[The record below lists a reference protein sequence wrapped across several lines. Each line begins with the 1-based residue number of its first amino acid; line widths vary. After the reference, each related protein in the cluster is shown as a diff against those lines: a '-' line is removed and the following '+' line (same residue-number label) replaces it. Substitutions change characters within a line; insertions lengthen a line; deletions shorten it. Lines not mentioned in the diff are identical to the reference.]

1 MYDIVNKISALNL
14 PKEVYPNIPKFYAS
28 FSDDLVTLEELKE
41 KVGYLTSKG
50 IAITKPS
57 QVKIFSLPLDFIK
70 NQVEQA
76 EKLGLL
82 DMFISD
88 PTRISSTELFQRL
101 SYVMSLNE
109 TLKDEKGKYSK
120 ILFNKKEFDRRYGVD
135 YLTKEKDDNIKVETT
150 NNNEEKV
157 VKEETVSQT
166 NTSLDD
172 LSSEVEKAMNAIT
185 AEPIVENPVKDVKPV
200 ETQVEAVVE
209 PVVEA
214 PVQEV
219 TSSEHEDV
227 NPYVMALSKEQT
239 IRLDD
244 EMLARFEDLTAHLKN
259 VLITLG
265 YSDEIDGTKSDNL
278 IKLLTSGV
286 TEEREILYYTL
297 TYNKNLTDEEKV
309 SIYKSMKYLEKI
321 GFSKDDIAYMMENT
335 PEKFIELLKEQK
347 KLVTE
352 NISYLKDL
360 GVTNY
365 QDIFLKFYEMFLMDN
380 SNFIAIFS
388 KYEKED
394 LIEKLKKNINI
405 VEFL

>member
-1 MYDIVNKISALNL
+1 MYDIVNKISVLNL

-41 KVGYLTSKG
+41 KMGYLTSKG

-57 QVKIFSLPLDFIK
+57 QVKVFSLPLDFIK
-70 NQVEQA
+70 SQVEQA

-88 PTRISSTELFQRL
+88 PTRISSTELFKRL

-135 YLTKEKDDNIKVETT
+135 YLTKEKGNNVKV
-150 NNNEEKV
+150 
-157 VKEETVSQT
+157 ETVSQT
-166 NTSLDD
+166 NTALDD
-172 LSSEVEKAMNAIT
+172 LSSEVEKAMNIIT
-185 AEPIVENPVKDVKPV
+185 AEPIVENPVKDVEPV
-200 ETQVEAVVE
+200 ETHVEVASE
-209 PVVEA
+209 PINESS
-214 PVQEV
+214 VQEV
-219 TSSEHEDV
+219 TPVNNPTEVEDV

-259 VLITLG
+259 ILITLG

-309 SIYKSMKYLEKI
+309 SIYNAI
-321 GFSKDDIAYMMENT
+321 DN
-335 PEKFIELLKEQK
+335 EL
-347 KLVTE
+347 KL
-352 NISYLKDL
+352 
-360 GVTNY
+360 TNNGE
-365 QDIFLKFYEMFLMDN
+365 LSL
-380 SNFIAIFS
+380 
-388 KYEKED
+388 
-394 LIEKLKKNINI
+394 
-405 VEFL
+405 

>member
-1 MYDIVNKISALNL
+1 MYDIVNKISVLNL

-41 KVGYLTSKG
+41 KMGYLTSKG

-57 QVKIFSLPLDFIK
+57 QVKVFSLPLDFIK
-70 NQVEQA
+70 SQVEQA

-135 YLTKEKDDNIKVETT
+135 YLTKEKDDNVKVETT
-150 NNNEEKV
+150 NNNEENV

-172 LSSEVEKAMNAIT
+172 LSSEVEKAMNTIT
-185 AEPIVENPVKDVKPV
+185 AEPIVENPVKDVEPV
-200 ETQVEAVVE
+200 EVASE
-209 PVVEA
+209 PINES

-219 TSSEHEDV
+219 TPVNTTSETEEI

-278 IKLLTSGV
+278 IKLLTSGI
-286 TEEREILYYTL
+286 TEKREILYYTL

-309 SIYKSMKYLEKI
+309 SIYKAI
-321 GFSKDDIAYMMENT
+321 DN
-335 PEKFIELLKEQK
+335 EL
-347 KLVTE
+347 KL
-352 NISYLKDL
+352 
-360 GVTNY
+360 TNNGE
-365 QDIFLKFYEMFLMDN
+365 LSL
-380 SNFIAIFS
+380 
-388 KYEKED
+388 
-394 LIEKLKKNINI
+394 
-405 VEFL
+405 

>member
-1 MYDIVNKISALNL
+1 MYDIVNKISVLNL

-41 KVGYLTSKG
+41 KMGYLTSKG

-57 QVKIFSLPLDFIK
+57 QVKVFSLPLDFIK
-70 NQVEQA
+70 SQVEQA

-135 YLTKEKDDNIKVETT
+135 YLTKEKDDNVKVETT
-150 NNNEEKV
+150 NNNEENV
-157 VKEETVSQT
+157 VKEETISQT

-172 LSSEVEKAMNAIT
+172 LSSEVEKAMNTIT
-185 AEPIVENPVKDVKPV
+185 AEPIVENPVKDVEPV
-200 ETQVEAVVE
+200 EVASE
-209 PVVEA
+209 PINES

-219 TSSEHEDV
+219 TSVNNPSETEEI

-239 IRLDD
+239 TRLDD

-286 TEEREILYYTL
+286 TEKREILYYTL

-309 SIYKSMKYLEKI
+309 SIYKAI
-321 GFSKDDIAYMMENT
+321 DN
-335 PEKFIELLKEQK
+335 EL
-347 KLVTE
+347 KL
-352 NISYLKDL
+352 
-360 GVTNY
+360 TNNGE
-365 QDIFLKFYEMFLMDN
+365 LSL
-380 SNFIAIFS
+380 
-388 KYEKED
+388 
-394 LIEKLKKNINI
+394 
-405 VEFL
+405 

>member
-1 MYDIVNKISALNL
+1 MYDIVNKISVLNL

-41 KVGYLTSKG
+41 KMGYLTSKG

-57 QVKIFSLPLDFIK
+57 QVKVFSLPLDFIK
-70 NQVEQA
+70 SQVEQA

-120 ILFNKKEFDRRYGVD
+120 IFFNKKEFDRRYGVD
-135 YLTKEKDDNIKVETT
+135 YLTKEKDDNVKVETT
-150 NNNEEKV
+150 NNNEENV
-157 VKEETVSQT
+157 VKEETISQT

-172 LSSEVEKAMNAIT
+172 LSSEVEKAMNTIT
-185 AEPIVENPVKDVKPV
+185 AEPIVENPVKDVEPIETHV
-200 ETQVEAVVE
+200 EVVSE
-209 PVVEA
+209 PINES

-219 TSSEHEDV
+219 TPVNNPSETEEI

-286 TEEREILYYTL
+286 TEKREILYYTL

-309 SIYKSMKYLEKI
+309 SIYKAI
-321 GFSKDDIAYMMENT
+321 DN
-335 PEKFIELLKEQK
+335 EL
-347 KLVTE
+347 KL
-352 NISYLKDL
+352 
-360 GVTNY
+360 TNNGE
-365 QDIFLKFYEMFLMDN
+365 LSL
-380 SNFIAIFS
+380 
-388 KYEKED
+388 
-394 LIEKLKKNINI
+394 
-405 VEFL
+405 

>member
-1 MYDIVNKISALNL
+1 MYDIVNKISVLNL

-41 KVGYLTSKG
+41 KMGYLTSKG

-57 QVKIFSLPLDFIK
+57 QVKVFSLPLDFIK
-70 NQVEQA
+70 SQVEQA

-88 PTRISSTELFQRL
+88 PTRISSTELFKRL
-101 SYVMSLNE
+101 IYVMSLNE

-135 YLTKEKDDNIKVETT
+135 YLTKEKDDNVKVETT
-150 NNNEEKV
+150 NNNEENV
-157 VKEETVSQT
+157 VKEETISQT

-172 LSSEVEKAMNAIT
+172 LSSEVEKAMNTIT
-185 AEPIVENPVKDVKPV
+185 AEPIVENPVKDVEPV
-200 ETQVEAVVE
+200 ETHVEVASE
-209 PVVEA
+209 PINESS
-214 PVQEV
+214 VQEV
-219 TSSEHEDV
+219 TPVNTPSSEVEDV

-309 SIYKSMKYLEKI
+309 SIYKAI
-321 GFSKDDIAYMMENT
+321 DN
-335 PEKFIELLKEQK
+335 EL
-347 KLVTE
+347 KL
-352 NISYLKDL
+352 
-360 GVTNY
+360 TNNGE
-365 QDIFLKFYEMFLMDN
+365 LSL
-380 SNFIAIFS
+380 
-388 KYEKED
+388 
-394 LIEKLKKNINI
+394 
-405 VEFL
+405 

>member
-1 MYDIVNKISALNL
+1 MYDIVNKISVLNL

-41 KVGYLTSKG
+41 KMGYLTSKG

-57 QVKIFSLPLDFIK
+57 QVKVFSLPLDFIK
-70 NQVEQA
+70 SQVEQA

-88 PTRISSTELFQRL
+88 PTRISSTELFKRL

-135 YLTKEKDDNIKVETT
+135 YLTKEKDNDVKIETT
-150 NNNEEKV
+150 NNNEENV
-157 VKEETVSQT
+157 VKEETISQT

-172 LSSEVEKAMNAIT
+172 LSSEVEKAMNTIT
-185 AEPIVENPVKDVKPV
+185 AEPIVENPVKDVEPV
-200 ETQVEAVVE
+200 EVASE
-209 PVVEA
+209 PINES

-219 TSSEHEDV
+219 TPVNTTSEVEDV

-286 TEEREILYYTL
+286 TEKREILYYTL

-309 SIYKSMKYLEKI
+309 SIYKAI
-321 GFSKDDIAYMMENT
+321 DN
-335 PEKFIELLKEQK
+335 EL
-347 KLVTE
+347 KL
-352 NISYLKDL
+352 
-360 GVTNY
+360 TNNGE
-365 QDIFLKFYEMFLMDN
+365 LSL
-380 SNFIAIFS
+380 
-388 KYEKED
+388 
-394 LIEKLKKNINI
+394 
-405 VEFL
+405 

>member
-41 KVGYLTSKG
+41 KMGYLTSKG

-57 QVKIFSLPLDFIK
+57 QVKVFSLPLDFIK
-70 NQVEQA
+70 SQVEQA

-88 PTRISSTELFQRL
+88 PTRISSTELFKRL

-135 YLTKEKDDNIKVETT
+135 YLTKEKNDNVKVETT
-150 NNNEEKV
+150 NNNEENV

-172 LSSEVEKAMNAIT
+172 LSSEVEKAMNTIT
-185 AEPIVENPVKDVKPV
+185 AEPIVENPVKDVEPV
-200 ETQVEAVVE
+200 ETHVEVASE
-209 PVVEA
+209 PINESS
-214 PVQEV
+214 VQEV
-219 TSSEHEDV
+219 TSVNTPTEVEDV

-309 SIYKSMKYLEKI
+309 SIYNAI
-321 GFSKDDIAYMMENT
+321 DN
-335 PEKFIELLKEQK
+335 EL
-347 KLVTE
+347 KL
-352 NISYLKDL
+352 
-360 GVTNY
+360 TNNGE
-365 QDIFLKFYEMFLMDN
+365 LSL
-380 SNFIAIFS
+380 
-388 KYEKED
+388 
-394 LIEKLKKNINI
+394 
-405 VEFL
+405 

>member
-1 MYDIVNKISALNL
+1 MYDIVNKISVLNL

-41 KVGYLTSKG
+41 KMGYLTSKG

-57 QVKIFSLPLDFIK
+57 QVKVFSLPLDFIK
-70 NQVEQA
+70 SQVEQA

-135 YLTKEKDDNIKVETT
+135 YLTKEKDNDVKVETT
-150 NNNEEKV
+150 NNNEENV
-157 VKEETVSQT
+157 VKEGTISQT

-172 LSSEVEKAMNAIT
+172 LSSEVEKAMNTIT
-185 AEPIVENPVKDVKPV
+185 AEPIVENPVNDVEPV
-200 ETQVEAVVE
+200 ETHVEVASE
-209 PVVEA
+209 PINES

-219 TSSEHEDV
+219 TPVNNPSETEEI

-286 TEEREILYYTL
+286 TEKREILYYTL

-309 SIYKSMKYLEKI
+309 SIYKAI
-321 GFSKDDIAYMMENT
+321 DN
-335 PEKFIELLKEQK
+335 EL
-347 KLVTE
+347 KL
-352 NISYLKDL
+352 
-360 GVTNY
+360 TNNGE
-365 QDIFLKFYEMFLMDN
+365 LSL
-380 SNFIAIFS
+380 
-388 KYEKED
+388 
-394 LIEKLKKNINI
+394 
-405 VEFL
+405 

>member
-1 MYDIVNKISALNL
+1 MYDIVNKISVLNL

-41 KVGYLTSKG
+41 KMGYLTSKG

-57 QVKIFSLPLDFIK
+57 QVKVFSLPLDFIK
-70 NQVEQA
+70 SQVEQA

-88 PTRISSTELFQRL
+88 PTRISSTELFKRL

-135 YLTKEKDDNIKVETT
+135 YLTKEKGDNVKVETT
-150 NNNEEKV
+150 NNNEENV
-157 VKEETVSQT
+157 VKEETISQT

-172 LSSEVEKAMNAIT
+172 LSSEVEKAMNTIT
-185 AEPIVENPVKDVKPV
+185 AEPIVENPVKDVEPIETHV
-200 ETQVEAVVE
+200 EVASE
-209 PVVEA
+209 PINES

-219 TSSEHEDV
+219 TPVNNPSETEEI

-286 TEEREILYYTL
+286 TEKREILYYTL

-309 SIYKSMKYLEKI
+309 SIYKAI
-321 GFSKDDIAYMMENT
+321 DN
-335 PEKFIELLKEQK
+335 EL
-347 KLVTE
+347 KL
-352 NISYLKDL
+352 
-360 GVTNY
+360 TNNGE
-365 QDIFLKFYEMFLMDN
+365 LSL
-380 SNFIAIFS
+380 
-388 KYEKED
+388 
-394 LIEKLKKNINI
+394 
-405 VEFL
+405 

>member
-1 MYDIVNKISALNL
+1 MYDIVNKISVLNL

-41 KVGYLTSKG
+41 KMGYLTSKG

-57 QVKIFSLPLDFIK
+57 QVKVFSLPLDFIK
-70 NQVEQA
+70 SQVEQA

-135 YLTKEKDDNIKVETT
+135 YLTKEKDDNVKVETI
-150 NNNEEKV
+150 
-157 VKEETVSQT
+157 SQT

-172 LSSEVEKAMNAIT
+172 LSSEVEKAMNTIT
-185 AEPIVENPVKDVKPV
+185 AEPIVENPVKDVEPIETHV
-200 ETQVEAVVE
+200 EVASE
-209 PVVEA
+209 PINES

-219 TSSEHEDV
+219 TPVNNPSETEEI

-278 IKLLTSGV
+278 IKLLTSGI
-286 TEEREILYYTL
+286 TEKREILYYTL

-309 SIYKSMKYLEKI
+309 SIYKAI
-321 GFSKDDIAYMMENT
+321 DN
-335 PEKFIELLKEQK
+335 EL
-347 KLVTE
+347 KL
-352 NISYLKDL
+352 
-360 GVTNY
+360 TNNGE
-365 QDIFLKFYEMFLMDN
+365 LSL
-380 SNFIAIFS
+380 
-388 KYEKED
+388 
-394 LIEKLKKNINI
+394 
-405 VEFL
+405 

>member
-1 MYDIVNKISALNL
+1 MYDIVNKISVLNL

-41 KVGYLTSKG
+41 KMGYLTSKG

-57 QVKIFSLPLDFIK
+57 QVKVFSLPLDFIK
-70 NQVEQA
+70 SQVEQA

-135 YLTKEKDDNIKVETT
+135 YLTKEKDNDVKIETT
-150 NNNEEKV
+150 NNNEENV
-157 VKEETVSQT
+157 VKEETISQT

-172 LSSEVEKAMNAIT
+172 LSSEVEKAMNTIT
-185 AEPIVENPVKDVKPV
+185 AEPIVENPVNDVEPV
-200 ETQVEAVVE
+200 ETHVEVASE
-209 PVVEA
+209 PINES

-219 TSSEHEDV
+219 TPVNNPSETEEI

-286 TEEREILYYTL
+286 TEKREILYYTL

-309 SIYKSMKYLEKI
+309 SIYKAI
-321 GFSKDDIAYMMENT
+321 DN
-335 PEKFIELLKEQK
+335 EL
-347 KLVTE
+347 KL
-352 NISYLKDL
+352 
-360 GVTNY
+360 TNNGE
-365 QDIFLKFYEMFLMDN
+365 LSL
-380 SNFIAIFS
+380 
-388 KYEKED
+388 
-394 LIEKLKKNINI
+394 
-405 VEFL
+405 

>member
-1 MYDIVNKISALNL
+1 MYDIVNKISVLNL

-41 KVGYLTSKG
+41 KMGYLTSKG

-57 QVKIFSLPLDFIK
+57 QVKVFSLPLDFIK
-70 NQVEQA
+70 SQVEQA

-88 PTRISSTELFQRL
+88 PTRISSTELFKRL

-135 YLTKEKDDNIKVETT
+135 YLTKEKDDNVKVETT
-150 NNNEEKV
+150 NNNEENV
-157 VKEETVSQT
+157 VKEETISQT

-172 LSSEVEKAMNAIT
+172 LSSEVEKAMNTIT
-185 AEPIVENPVKDVKPV
+185 AEPIVENPVKDVEPV
-200 ETQVEAVVE
+200 EVASE
-209 PVVEA
+209 PINES

-219 TSSEHEDV
+219 TPVNNPSETEEI

-286 TEEREILYYTL
+286 TEKREILYYTL

-309 SIYKSMKYLEKI
+309 SIYKAI
-321 GFSKDDIAYMMENT
+321 DN
-335 PEKFIELLKEQK
+335 EL
-347 KLVTE
+347 KL
-352 NISYLKDL
+352 
-360 GVTNY
+360 TNNGE
-365 QDIFLKFYEMFLMDN
+365 LSL
-380 SNFIAIFS
+380 
-388 KYEKED
+388 
-394 LIEKLKKNINI
+394 
-405 VEFL
+405 

>member
-1 MYDIVNKISALNL
+1 MYDIVNKISVLNL

-41 KVGYLTSKG
+41 KMGYLTSKG
-50 IAITKPS
+50 IAVTKPS
-57 QVKIFSLPLDFIK
+57 QVKVFSLPLDFIK
-70 NQVEQA
+70 SQVEQA

-135 YLTKEKDDNIKVETT
+135 YLTKEKDNDVKIETT
-150 NNNEEKV
+150 NNNEENV
-157 VKEETVSQT
+157 VKEGTISQT

-172 LSSEVEKAMNAIT
+172 LSSEVEKAMNTIT
-185 AEPIVENPVKDVKPV
+185 AEPIVENPVKDVEHV
-200 ETQVEAVVE
+200 EVASE
-209 PVVEA
+209 PINES

-219 TSSEHEDV
+219 TPVNNPSETEEI
-227 NPYVMALSKEQT
+227 NPYEMALSKEQT

-286 TEEREILYYTL
+286 TEKREILYYTL

-309 SIYKSMKYLEKI
+309 SIYKAI
-321 GFSKDDIAYMMENT
+321 DN
-335 PEKFIELLKEQK
+335 EL
-347 KLVTE
+347 KL
-352 NISYLKDL
+352 
-360 GVTNY
+360 TNNGE
-365 QDIFLKFYEMFLMDN
+365 LSL
-380 SNFIAIFS
+380 
-388 KYEKED
+388 
-394 LIEKLKKNINI
+394 
-405 VEFL
+405 

>member
-150 NNNEEKV
+150 NNNEEKA

-309 SIYKSMKYLEKI
+309 SIYNAI
-321 GFSKDDIAYMMENT
+321 DN
-335 PEKFIELLKEQK
+335 EL
-347 KLVTE
+347 KL
-352 NISYLKDL
+352 
-360 GVTNY
+360 TNNGE
-365 QDIFLKFYEMFLMDN
+365 LSL
-380 SNFIAIFS
+380 
-388 KYEKED
+388 
-394 LIEKLKKNINI
+394 
-405 VEFL
+405 

>member
-1 MYDIVNKISALNL
+1 MYDIVNKISVLNL

-41 KVGYLTSKG
+41 KMGYLTSKG

-57 QVKIFSLPLDFIK
+57 QVKVFSLPLDFIK
-70 NQVEQA
+70 SQVEQA

-88 PTRISSTELFQRL
+88 PTRISSTELFKRL

-120 ILFNKKEFDRRYGVD
+120 ILFNKKEFDRRYGVE
-135 YLTKEKDDNIKVETT
+135 YLTKEKDDNVKVETS
-150 NNNEEKV
+150 NNNEENV
-157 VKEETVSQT
+157 VKKETVSQT

-172 LSSEVEKAMNAIT
+172 LSSEVEKAMNTIT
-185 AEPIVENPVKDVKPV
+185 AEPIVENPVKDVEPIETHV
-200 ETQVEAVVE
+200 EVASE
-209 PVVEA
+209 PINESS
-214 PVQEV
+214 VQEETPV
-219 TSSEHEDV
+219 NTPTEVEDV

-297 TYNKNLTDEEKV
+297 TYNKNLIDEEKV
-309 SIYKSMKYLEKI
+309 SIYNAI
-321 GFSKDDIAYMMENT
+321 DN
-335 PEKFIELLKEQK
+335 EL
-347 KLVTE
+347 KL
-352 NISYLKDL
+352 
-360 GVTNY
+360 TNNGE
-365 QDIFLKFYEMFLMDN
+365 LSL
-380 SNFIAIFS
+380 
-388 KYEKED
+388 
-394 LIEKLKKNINI
+394 
-405 VEFL
+405 

>member
-1 MYDIVNKISALNL
+1 MYDIVNKISVLNL

-41 KVGYLTSKG
+41 KMGYLTSKG

-57 QVKIFSLPLDFIK
+57 QVKVFSLPLDFIK
-70 NQVEQA
+70 SQVEQA

-101 SYVMSLNE
+101 NYVMSLNE

-135 YLTKEKDDNIKVETT
+135 YLTKEKDDNVKVETT
-150 NNNEEKV
+150 NNNEENV
-157 VKEETVSQT
+157 VKEETISQT

-172 LSSEVEKAMNAIT
+172 LNSEVEKAMNTIT
-185 AEPIVENPVKDVKPV
+185 AEPIVENPVKDV
-200 ETQVEAVVE
+200 E
-209 PVVEA
+209 PIEVASEPINES

-219 TSSEHEDV
+219 TSVNNPSETEEI

-286 TEEREILYYTL
+286 TEKREILYYTL

-309 SIYKSMKYLEKI
+309 SIYKAI
-321 GFSKDDIAYMMENT
+321 DN
-335 PEKFIELLKEQK
+335 EL
-347 KLVTE
+347 KL
-352 NISYLKDL
+352 
-360 GVTNY
+360 TNNGE
-365 QDIFLKFYEMFLMDN
+365 LSL
-380 SNFIAIFS
+380 
-388 KYEKED
+388 
-394 LIEKLKKNINI
+394 
-405 VEFL
+405 

>member
-41 KVGYLTSKG
+41 KMGYLTSKG

-57 QVKIFSLPLDFIK
+57 QVKVFSLPLDFIK
-70 NQVEQA
+70 SQVEQA

-88 PTRISSTELFQRL
+88 PTRISSTELFKRL

-120 ILFNKKEFDRRYGVD
+120 ILFNKKEFDRRYGVE
-135 YLTKEKDDNIKVETT
+135 YLTKEKDDNVKVETT
-150 NNNEEKV
+150 NNNEENVAK
-157 VKEETVSQT
+157 KETVSQT

-172 LSSEVEKAMNAIT
+172 LSSEVEKAMNTIT
-185 AEPIVENPVKDVKPV
+185 AEPIVENPVKNVEPV
-200 ETQVEAVVE
+200 ETHVEVASE
-209 PVVEA
+209 PINESFVK
-214 PVQEV
+214 EV
-219 TSSEHEDV
+219 TPVNTPTEVEDV

-309 SIYKSMKYLEKI
+309 SIYNAI
-321 GFSKDDIAYMMENT
+321 DN
-335 PEKFIELLKEQK
+335 EL
-347 KLVTE
+347 KLT
-352 NISYLKDL
+352 
-360 GVTNY
+360 
-365 QDIFLKFYEMFLMDN
+365 
-380 SNFIAIFS
+380 
-388 KYEKED
+388 
-394 LIEKLKKNINI
+394 KNG
-405 VEFL
+405 ELSL

>member
-1 MYDIVNKISALNL
+1 MYDIVNKISVLNL

-41 KVGYLTSKG
+41 KMGYLTSKG

-57 QVKIFSLPLDFIK
+57 QVKVFSLPLDFIK
-70 NQVEQA
+70 SQVEQA

-135 YLTKEKDDNIKVETT
+135 YLTKEKDNDVKVETT
-150 NNNEEKV
+150 NNNEENV
-157 VKEETVSQT
+157 VKEETISQT

-172 LSSEVEKAMNAIT
+172 LSSEVEKAMNTIT
-185 AEPIVENPVKDVKPV
+185 AEPIVENPVKDVEPV
-200 ETQVEAVVE
+200 EVASE
-209 PVVEA
+209 PINES

-219 TSSEHEDV
+219 TPVNNPSETEEI

-278 IKLLTSGV
+278 IKLLTSGI
-286 TEEREILYYTL
+286 TEKREILYYTL

-309 SIYKSMKYLEKI
+309 SIYKAI
-321 GFSKDDIAYMMENT
+321 DN
-335 PEKFIELLKEQK
+335 EL
-347 KLVTE
+347 KL
-352 NISYLKDL
+352 
-360 GVTNY
+360 TNNGE
-365 QDIFLKFYEMFLMDN
+365 LSL
-380 SNFIAIFS
+380 
-388 KYEKED
+388 
-394 LIEKLKKNINI
+394 
-405 VEFL
+405 

>member
-1 MYDIVNKISALNL
+1 MYDIVNKISVLNL

-41 KVGYLTSKG
+41 KMGYLTSKG

-57 QVKIFSLPLDFIK
+57 QVKVFSLPLDFIK
-70 NQVEQA
+70 SQVEQA

-88 PTRISSTELFQRL
+88 PTRISSTELFKRL

-120 ILFNKKEFDRRYGVD
+120 ILFNKKEFDRRYGVE
-135 YLTKEKDDNIKVETT
+135 YLTKEKDDNVKVETS
-150 NNNEEKV
+150 NNNEENV
-157 VKEETVSQT
+157 VKKETVSQT

-172 LSSEVEKAMNAIT
+172 LSSEVEKAMNTIT
-185 AEPIVENPVKDVKPV
+185 AEPIVENPVKDVEPIETHV
-200 ETQVEAVVE
+200 EVASE
-209 PVVEA
+209 PINESS
-214 PVQEV
+214 VQEV
-219 TSSEHEDV
+219 TPVNNPTEVEDV

-309 SIYKSMKYLEKI
+309 SIYKAI
-321 GFSKDDIAYMMENT
+321 DN
-335 PEKFIELLKEQK
+335 EL
-347 KLVTE
+347 KL
-352 NISYLKDL
+352 
-360 GVTNY
+360 TNNGE
-365 QDIFLKFYEMFLMDN
+365 LSL
-380 SNFIAIFS
+380 
-388 KYEKED
+388 
-394 LIEKLKKNINI
+394 
-405 VEFL
+405 

>member
-1 MYDIVNKISALNL
+1 MYDIVNKISVLNL

-41 KVGYLTSKG
+41 KMGYLTSKG

-57 QVKIFSLPLDFIK
+57 QVKVFSLPLDFIK
-70 NQVEQA
+70 SQVEQA

-88 PTRISSTELFQRL
+88 PTRIISTELFQRL

-135 YLTKEKDDNIKVETT
+135 YLTKEKDNDVKIETI
-150 NNNEEKV
+150 
-157 VKEETVSQT
+157 SQT

-172 LSSEVEKAMNAIT
+172 LSSEVEKAMNTIT
-185 AEPIVENPVKDVKPV
+185 AEPIVENPVKDVEPV
-200 ETQVEAVVE
+200 ETHVEVASE
-209 PVVEA
+209 PINES

-219 TSSEHEDV
+219 TSVNNPSETEEI

-278 IKLLTSGV
+278 IKLLTSGI
-286 TEEREILYYTL
+286 TEKREILYYTL

-309 SIYKSMKYLEKI
+309 SIYKAI
-321 GFSKDDIAYMMENT
+321 DN
-335 PEKFIELLKEQK
+335 EL
-347 KLVTE
+347 KL
-352 NISYLKDL
+352 
-360 GVTNY
+360 TNNGE
-365 QDIFLKFYEMFLMDN
+365 LSL
-380 SNFIAIFS
+380 
-388 KYEKED
+388 
-394 LIEKLKKNINI
+394 
-405 VEFL
+405 

>member
-1 MYDIVNKISALNL
+1 MYDIVNKISVLNL

-41 KVGYLTSKG
+41 KMGYLTSKG

-57 QVKIFSLPLDFIK
+57 QVKVFSLPLDFIK
-70 NQVEQA
+70 SQVEQA

-88 PTRISSTELFQRL
+88 PTRISSTELFKRL

-135 YLTKEKDDNIKVETT
+135 YLTKEKDDNVKVETT
-150 NNNEEKV
+150 NNNEKNV
-157 VKEETVSQT
+157 VKEKTISQT

-172 LSSEVEKAMNAIT
+172 LSSEVEKAMNTIT
-185 AEPIVENPVKDVKPV
+185 AEPIVENPVKDVEPV
-200 ETQVEAVVE
+200 ETHVEVASE
-209 PVVEA
+209 PINESS
-214 PVQEV
+214 VQEV
-219 TSSEHEDV
+219 TPVNNPTEVEDV

-309 SIYKSMKYLEKI
+309 SIYKAI
-321 GFSKDDIAYMMENT
+321 DN
-335 PEKFIELLKEQK
+335 EL
-347 KLVTE
+347 KL
-352 NISYLKDL
+352 
-360 GVTNY
+360 TNNGE
-365 QDIFLKFYEMFLMDN
+365 LSL
-380 SNFIAIFS
+380 
-388 KYEKED
+388 
-394 LIEKLKKNINI
+394 
-405 VEFL
+405 

>member
-41 KVGYLTSKG
+41 KMGYLTSKG
-50 IAITKPS
+50 IVITKPS
-57 QVKIFSLPLDFIK
+57 QVKVFSLPLDFIK
-70 NQVEQA
+70 SQVEQA
-76 EKLGLL
+76 EKLELL
-82 DMFISD
+82 DMLISD
-88 PTRISSTELFQRL
+88 PTRITSTELFQRL
-101 SYVMSLNE
+101 GYVMSLNE
-109 TLKDEKGKYSK
+109 SLKDEKGKYSK

-135 YLTKEKDDNIKVETT
+135 YLTKEKDDNVKVETT
-150 NNNEEKV
+150 NSNEENV

-172 LSSEVEKAMNAIT
+172 LSSEVEKAMNAPVV
-185 AEPIVENPVKDVKPV
+185 EPVVEKPVKDIEPV

-219 TSSEHEDV
+219 TPVSTPSEPEEV

-278 IKLLTSGV
+278 IKLLTSGI

-309 SIYKSMKYLEKI
+309 SIYKAI
-321 GFSKDDIAYMMENT
+321 DN
-335 PEKFIELLKEQK
+335 EL
-347 KLVTE
+347 KL
-352 NISYLKDL
+352 
-360 GVTNY
+360 TNNGE
-365 QDIFLKFYEMFLMDN
+365 LSL
-380 SNFIAIFS
+380 
-388 KYEKED
+388 
-394 LIEKLKKNINI
+394 
-405 VEFL
+405 

>member
-41 KVGYLTSKG
+41 KMGYLTSKG

-57 QVKIFSLPLDFIK
+57 QVKVFSLPLDFIK
-70 NQVEQA
+70 SQVEQA

-82 DMFISD
+82 DMFVSD
-88 PTRISSTELFQRL
+88 PTRISSTELFKRL

-109 TLKDEKGKYSK
+109 TLKDEKGKYCK

-135 YLTKEKDDNIKVETT
+135 YLTKEKDANVKVETT
-150 NNNEEKV
+150 NSNEENV

-172 LSSEVEKAMNAIT
+172 LSSEVEKAMNTIT
-185 AEPIVENPVKDVKPV
+185 AEPIVENPVKNVEPV
-200 ETQVEAVVE
+200 ETHVEVVSE
-209 PVVEA
+209 PINESSVK
-214 PVQEV
+214 EV
-219 TSSEHEDV
+219 TPVNTPTEVEDV

-244 EMLARFEDLTAHLKN
+244 EMLVRFEDLTAHLKN

-309 SIYKSMKYLEKI
+309 SIYKAI
-321 GFSKDDIAYMMENT
+321 DN
-335 PEKFIELLKEQK
+335 EL
-347 KLVTE
+347 KL
-352 NISYLKDL
+352 
-360 GVTNY
+360 TNNGE
-365 QDIFLKFYEMFLMDN
+365 LSL
-380 SNFIAIFS
+380 
-388 KYEKED
+388 
-394 LIEKLKKNINI
+394 
-405 VEFL
+405 

>member
-1 MYDIVNKISALNL
+1 MYDIVNKISVLNL

-41 KVGYLTSKG
+41 KMGYLTSKG

-57 QVKIFSLPLDFIK
+57 QVKVFSLPLDFIK
-70 NQVEQA
+70 SQVEQA

-135 YLTKEKDDNIKVETT
+135 YLTKEKDDNVKVETT
-150 NNNEEKV
+150 NNNEENV
-157 VKEETVSQT
+157 VKEETISQT

-172 LSSEVEKAMNAIT
+172 LSSEVEKAMNTIT
-185 AEPIVENPVKDVKPV
+185 AEPIVENPVKDVEPV
-200 ETQVEAVVE
+200 EVASE
-209 PVVEA
+209 PINES

-219 TSSEHEDV
+219 IPVNNPSETEEI

-286 TEEREILYYTL
+286 TEKREILYYTL

-309 SIYKSMKYLEKI
+309 SIYKAI
-321 GFSKDDIAYMMENT
+321 DN
-335 PEKFIELLKEQK
+335 EL
-347 KLVTE
+347 KL
-352 NISYLKDL
+352 
-360 GVTNY
+360 TNNGE
-365 QDIFLKFYEMFLMDN
+365 LSL
-380 SNFIAIFS
+380 
-388 KYEKED
+388 
-394 LIEKLKKNINI
+394 
-405 VEFL
+405 

>member
-1 MYDIVNKISALNL
+1 MYDIVNKISVLNL

-41 KVGYLTSKG
+41 KMGYLTSKG

-57 QVKIFSLPLDFIK
+57 QVKVFSLPLDFIK
-70 NQVEQA
+70 SQVEQA

-135 YLTKEKDDNIKVETT
+135 YLTKEKDDNVKVETT
-150 NNNEEKV
+150 NNNEENV
-157 VKEETVSQT
+157 VKEETISQT

-172 LSSEVEKAMNAIT
+172 LSSEVEKAMNTIT
-185 AEPIVENPVKDVKPV
+185 AEPIVENPVKDVEPI
-200 ETQVEAVVE
+200 ETHVDVASE
-209 PVVEA
+209 PINESS
-214 PVQEV
+214 VQEV
-219 TSSEHEDV
+219 TPVNNPSEVEDV

-309 SIYKSMKYLEKI
+309 SIYKAI
-321 GFSKDDIAYMMENT
+321 DN
-335 PEKFIELLKEQK
+335 EL
-347 KLVTE
+347 KL
-352 NISYLKDL
+352 
-360 GVTNY
+360 TNNGE
-365 QDIFLKFYEMFLMDN
+365 LSL
-380 SNFIAIFS
+380 
-388 KYEKED
+388 
-394 LIEKLKKNINI
+394 
-405 VEFL
+405 

>member
-41 KVGYLTSKG
+41 KMGYLTSKG
-50 IAITKPS
+50 IVITKPS
-57 QVKIFSLPLDFIK
+57 QVKVFSLPLDFIK
-70 NQVEQA
+70 SQVEQA

-88 PTRISSTELFQRL
+88 PTRITSTELFQRL
-101 SYVMSLNE
+101 GYVMSLNE
-109 TLKDEKGKYSK
+109 SLKDEKGKYSK

-135 YLTKEKDDNIKVETT
+135 YLTKEKDDNVKVETT
-150 NNNEEKV
+150 NNNEENV

-185 AEPIVENPVKDVKPV
+185 AEPVVENPVKDIEPV

-219 TSSEHEDV
+219 TPVSTPSEPEEV

-278 IKLLTSGV
+278 IKLLTSGI

-309 SIYKSMKYLEKI
+309 SIYKAI
-321 GFSKDDIAYMMENT
+321 DN
-335 PEKFIELLKEQK
+335 EL
-347 KLVTE
+347 KL
-352 NISYLKDL
+352 
-360 GVTNY
+360 TNNGE
-365 QDIFLKFYEMFLMDN
+365 LSL
-380 SNFIAIFS
+380 
-388 KYEKED
+388 
-394 LIEKLKKNINI
+394 
-405 VEFL
+405 

>member
-1 MYDIVNKISALNL
+1 MYDIVNKISVLNL

-41 KVGYLTSKG
+41 KMGYLTSKG

-57 QVKIFSLPLDFIK
+57 QVKVFSLPLDFIK
-70 NQVEQA
+70 SQVEQA

-135 YLTKEKDDNIKVETT
+135 YLTKENDDNVKVETT
-150 NNNEEKV
+150 NNNEENV
-157 VKEETVSQT
+157 VKEETISQT

-172 LSSEVEKAMNAIT
+172 LSSEVEKAMNTIT
-185 AEPIVENPVKDVKPV
+185 AEPIVENPVNDVEPV
-200 ETQVEAVVE
+200 ETHVEVASE
-209 PVVEA
+209 PINES

-219 TSSEHEDV
+219 TPVNNPSETEEI

-278 IKLLTSGV
+278 IKLLTSGI
-286 TEEREILYYTL
+286 TEKREILYYTL

-309 SIYKSMKYLEKI
+309 SIYKAI
-321 GFSKDDIAYMMENT
+321 DN
-335 PEKFIELLKEQK
+335 EL
-347 KLVTE
+347 KL
-352 NISYLKDL
+352 
-360 GVTNY
+360 TNNGE
-365 QDIFLKFYEMFLMDN
+365 LSL
-380 SNFIAIFS
+380 
-388 KYEKED
+388 
-394 LIEKLKKNINI
+394 
-405 VEFL
+405 

>member
-1 MYDIVNKISALNL
+1 MYDIVNKISVLNL

-41 KVGYLTSKG
+41 KMGYLTSKG

-57 QVKIFSLPLDFIK
+57 QVKVFSLPLDFIK
-70 NQVEQA
+70 SQVEQA

-88 PTRISSTELFQRL
+88 PTRISSTELFKRL

-135 YLTKEKDDNIKVETT
+135 YLTKEKDNDVKVETT
-150 NNNEEKV
+150 NNNEENV
-157 VKEETVSQT
+157 VKEETISQT

-172 LSSEVEKAMNAIT
+172 LSSEVEKAMNTIT
-185 AEPIVENPVKDVKPV
+185 AEPIVENPVKDVEPIETHV
-200 ETQVEAVVE
+200 EVASE
-209 PVVEA
+209 PINES

-219 TSSEHEDV
+219 TSVNNPSETEEI

-286 TEEREILYYTL
+286 TEKREILYYTL

-309 SIYKSMKYLEKI
+309 SIYKAI
-321 GFSKDDIAYMMENT
+321 DN
-335 PEKFIELLKEQK
+335 EL
-347 KLVTE
+347 KL
-352 NISYLKDL
+352 
-360 GVTNY
+360 TNNGE
-365 QDIFLKFYEMFLMDN
+365 LSL
-380 SNFIAIFS
+380 
-388 KYEKED
+388 
-394 LIEKLKKNINI
+394 
-405 VEFL
+405 

>member
-41 KVGYLTSKG
+41 KMGYLTSKG

-57 QVKIFSLPLDFIK
+57 QVKVFSLPLDFIK
-70 NQVEQA
+70 SQVEQA

-120 ILFNKKEFDRRYGVD
+120 ILFNKKEFDRRYGVG
-135 YLTKEKDDNIKVETT
+135 YLNVKPEKEIIDNGKAEKIIT
-150 NNNEEKV
+150 NNIEENIS
-157 VKEETVSQT
+157 KEEPIVAET
-166 NTSLDD
+166 NSDDDD
-172 LSSEVEKAMNAIT
+172 LSIEVEKAMNA
-185 AEPIVENPVKDVKPV
+185 PVVEPV

-219 TSSEHEDV
+219 TPVSASSAPEDV

-309 SIYKSMKYLEKI
+309 SIYNAI
-321 GFSKDDIAYMMENT
+321 DN
-335 PEKFIELLKEQK
+335 EL
-347 KLVTE
+347 KL
-352 NISYLKDL
+352 
-360 GVTNY
+360 TNNGE
-365 QDIFLKFYEMFLMDN
+365 LSL
-380 SNFIAIFS
+380 
-388 KYEKED
+388 
-394 LIEKLKKNINI
+394 
-405 VEFL
+405 

>member
-1 MYDIVNKISALNL
+1 MYDIVNKISVLNL

-41 KVGYLTSKG
+41 KMGYLTSKG

-57 QVKIFSLPLDFIK
+57 QVKVFSLPLDFIK
-70 NQVEQA
+70 SQVEQA

-135 YLTKEKDDNIKVETT
+135 YLTKEKDDNVKVETT
-150 NNNEEKV
+150 NNNEENV
-157 VKEETVSQT
+157 VKEETISQT

-172 LSSEVEKAMNAIT
+172 LSSEVEKAMNTIT
-185 AEPIVENPVKDVKPV
+185 AEPIVENPVKDVEPIETHV
-200 ETQVEAVVE
+200 EVASE
-209 PVVEA
+209 PINES

-219 TSSEHEDV
+219 TSVNNPSETEEI

-286 TEEREILYYTL
+286 TEKREILYYTL

-309 SIYKSMKYLEKI
+309 SIYKAI
-321 GFSKDDIAYMMENT
+321 DN
-335 PEKFIELLKEQK
+335 EL
-347 KLVTE
+347 KL
-352 NISYLKDL
+352 
-360 GVTNY
+360 TNNGE
-365 QDIFLKFYEMFLMDN
+365 LSL
-380 SNFIAIFS
+380 
-388 KYEKED
+388 
-394 LIEKLKKNINI
+394 
-405 VEFL
+405 

>member
-41 KVGYLTSKG
+41 KMGYLTSKG

-57 QVKIFSLPLDFIK
+57 QVKVFSLPLDFIK
-70 NQVEQA
+70 SQIEQA

-88 PTRISSTELFQRL
+88 PTRITSTELFQRL

-135 YLTKEKDDNIKVETT
+135 YLTKEKDDNVKVETT
-150 NNNEEKV
+150 NSNEENV
-157 VKEETVSQT
+157 VKKETAFQT
-166 NTSLDD
+166 NTALDD
-172 LSSEVEKAMNAIT
+172 LSSEVEKAMNTIT
-185 AEPIVENPVKDVKPV
+185 AEPIVENPVKDVEPV
-200 ETQVEAVVE
+200 ETHVEVASE
-209 PVVEA
+209 PINESS
-214 PVQEV
+214 VQEV
-219 TSSEHEDV
+219 TSVNNPSEIEDV

-309 SIYKSMKYLEKI
+309 SIYNAI
-321 GFSKDDIAYMMENT
+321 DN
-335 PEKFIELLKEQK
+335 EL
-347 KLVTE
+347 KL
-352 NISYLKDL
+352 
-360 GVTNY
+360 TNNGE
-365 QDIFLKFYEMFLMDN
+365 LSL
-380 SNFIAIFS
+380 
-388 KYEKED
+388 
-394 LIEKLKKNINI
+394 
-405 VEFL
+405 

>member
-1 MYDIVNKISALNL
+1 MYDIVNKISVLNL

-41 KVGYLTSKG
+41 KMGYLTSKG

-57 QVKIFSLPLDFIK
+57 QVKVFSLPLDFIK
-70 NQVEQA
+70 SQVEQA

-135 YLTKEKDDNIKVETT
+135 YLTKEKDDNVKVETT
-150 NNNEEKV
+150 NNNEKNV
-157 VKEETVSQT
+157 VKEETISQT

-172 LSSEVEKAMNAIT
+172 LSSEVEKAMNTIT
-185 AEPIVENPVKDVKPV
+185 AEPIVENPVKDVEPIETHV
-200 ETQVEAVVE
+200 EVVSE
-209 PVVEA
+209 PINES

-219 TSSEHEDV
+219 TPVNNPSETEEI

-286 TEEREILYYTL
+286 TEKREILYYTL

-309 SIYKSMKYLEKI
+309 SIYKAI
-321 GFSKDDIAYMMENT
+321 DN
-335 PEKFIELLKEQK
+335 EL
-347 KLVTE
+347 KL
-352 NISYLKDL
+352 
-360 GVTNY
+360 TNNGE
-365 QDIFLKFYEMFLMDN
+365 LSL
-380 SNFIAIFS
+380 
-388 KYEKED
+388 
-394 LIEKLKKNINI
+394 
-405 VEFL
+405 

>member
-41 KVGYLTSKG
+41 KMGYLTSKG
-50 IAITKPS
+50 IVITKPS
-57 QVKIFSLPLDFIK
+57 QVKVFSLPLDFIK
-70 NQVEQA
+70 SQVEQA

-88 PTRISSTELFQRL
+88 PTRITSTELFQRL
-101 SYVMSLNE
+101 GYVMSLNE
-109 TLKDEKGKYSK
+109 SLKDEKGKYSK

-135 YLTKEKDDNIKVETT
+135 YLTKEKDDNVKVETT

-219 TSSEHEDV
+219 TPVSTPSEPEEV

-278 IKLLTSGV
+278 IKLLTSGI

-309 SIYKSMKYLEKI
+309 SIYKAI
-321 GFSKDDIAYMMENT
+321 DN
-335 PEKFIELLKEQK
+335 EL
-347 KLVTE
+347 KL
-352 NISYLKDL
+352 
-360 GVTNY
+360 TNNGE
-365 QDIFLKFYEMFLMDN
+365 LSL
-380 SNFIAIFS
+380 
-388 KYEKED
+388 
-394 LIEKLKKNINI
+394 
-405 VEFL
+405 

>member
-1 MYDIVNKISALNL
+1 MYDIVNKISVLNL

-41 KVGYLTSKG
+41 KMGYLTSKG

-57 QVKIFSLPLDFIK
+57 QVKVFSLPLDFIK
-70 NQVEQA
+70 SQVEQA

-120 ILFNKKEFDRRYGVD
+120 ILFNKKEFDRRYGVE
-135 YLTKEKDDNIKVETT
+135 YLTKEKDDNVKVETS
-150 NNNEEKV
+150 NNNEENV
-157 VKEETVSQT
+157 VNKETVSQT

-172 LSSEVEKAMNAIT
+172 LSSEVEKAMNTIT
-185 AEPIVENPVKDVKPV
+185 AEPIVENPVKDVEPIETHV
-200 ETQVEAVVE
+200 EVASE
-209 PVVEA
+209 PINESF
-214 PVQEV
+214 VQEV
-219 TSSEHEDV
+219 TPVNTPTEVEDV

-309 SIYKSMKYLEKI
+309 SIYKAI
-321 GFSKDDIAYMMENT
+321 DN
-335 PEKFIELLKEQK
+335 EL
-347 KLVTE
+347 KL
-352 NISYLKDL
+352 
-360 GVTNY
+360 TNNGE
-365 QDIFLKFYEMFLMDN
+365 LSL
-380 SNFIAIFS
+380 
-388 KYEKED
+388 
-394 LIEKLKKNINI
+394 
-405 VEFL
+405 

>member
-1 MYDIVNKISALNL
+1 MYDIVNKISVLNL

-41 KVGYLTSKG
+41 KMGYLTSKG

-57 QVKIFSLPLDFIK
+57 QVKVFSLPLDFIK
-70 NQVEQA
+70 SQVEQA

-135 YLTKEKDDNIKVETT
+135 YLTKEKDDNVKVETT
-150 NNNEEKV
+150 NNNEENL
-157 VKEETVSQT
+157 VKEETISQT

-172 LSSEVEKAMNAIT
+172 LSSEVEKAMNTIT
-185 AEPIVENPVKDVKPV
+185 AEPIVENPVKDVEPV
-200 ETQVEAVVE
+200 ETHVEVASE
-209 PVVEA
+209 PINES

-219 TSSEHEDV
+219 TSVNNPSETEEI

-286 TEEREILYYTL
+286 TEKREILYYTL

-309 SIYKSMKYLEKI
+309 SIYKAI
-321 GFSKDDIAYMMENT
+321 DN
-335 PEKFIELLKEQK
+335 EL
-347 KLVTE
+347 KL
-352 NISYLKDL
+352 
-360 GVTNY
+360 TNNGE
-365 QDIFLKFYEMFLMDN
+365 LSL
-380 SNFIAIFS
+380 
-388 KYEKED
+388 
-394 LIEKLKKNINI
+394 
-405 VEFL
+405 

>member
-41 KVGYLTSKG
+41 KMGYLTSKG

-57 QVKIFSLPLDFIK
+57 QVKVFSLPLDFIK
-70 NQVEQA
+70 SQVEQA

-88 PTRISSTELFQRL
+88 PTRISSTELFKRL

-135 YLTKEKDDNIKVETT
+135 YLTKEKGNNVKVETT
-150 NNNEEKV
+150 NNNEENV
-157 VKEETVSQT
+157 VKEETISQT

-172 LSSEVEKAMNAIT
+172 LSSEVEKAMNTIT
-185 AEPIVENPVKDVKPV
+185 AEPIVENPVKDVEPV
-200 ETQVEAVVE
+200 ETHVEVASE
-209 PVVEA
+209 PINESS
-214 PVQEV
+214 VQEV
-219 TSSEHEDV
+219 TPVNNPTEVEDV

-309 SIYKSMKYLEKI
+309 SIYKAI
-321 GFSKDDIAYMMENT
+321 DN
-335 PEKFIELLKEQK
+335 EL
-347 KLVTE
+347 KL
-352 NISYLKDL
+352 
-360 GVTNY
+360 TNNGE
-365 QDIFLKFYEMFLMDN
+365 LSL
-380 SNFIAIFS
+380 
-388 KYEKED
+388 
-394 LIEKLKKNINI
+394 
-405 VEFL
+405 

>member
-1 MYDIVNKISALNL
+1 MYDIVNKISVLNL

-41 KVGYLTSKG
+41 KMGYLTSKG

-57 QVKIFSLPLDFIK
+57 QVKVFSLPLDFIK
-70 NQVEQA
+70 SQVEQA

-135 YLTKEKDDNIKVETT
+135 YLTKENDDNVKVETT
-150 NNNEEKV
+150 NNNEENV
-157 VKEETVSQT
+157 VKEETISQT

-172 LSSEVEKAMNAIT
+172 LSSEVEKAMNTIT
-185 AEPIVENPVKDVKPV
+185 AEPIVENPVKDVEPIETHV
-200 ETQVEAVVE
+200 EVASE
-209 PVVEA
+209 PINES

-219 TSSEHEDV
+219 TSVNNPSETEEI

-286 TEEREILYYTL
+286 TEKREILYYTL

-309 SIYKSMKYLEKI
+309 SIYKAI
-321 GFSKDDIAYMMENT
+321 DN
-335 PEKFIELLKEQK
+335 EL
-347 KLVTE
+347 KL
-352 NISYLKDL
+352 
-360 GVTNY
+360 TNNGE
-365 QDIFLKFYEMFLMDN
+365 LSL
-380 SNFIAIFS
+380 
-388 KYEKED
+388 
-394 LIEKLKKNINI
+394 
-405 VEFL
+405 

>member
-41 KVGYLTSKG
+41 KMGYLTSKG

-57 QVKIFSLPLDFIK
+57 QVKVFSLPLDFIK
-70 NQVEQA
+70 SQVEQA

-88 PTRISSTELFQRL
+88 PTRISSTELFKRL

-120 ILFNKKEFDRRYGVD
+120 ILFNKKEFDRRYGVE
-135 YLTKEKDDNIKVETT
+135 YLTKEKDDNVKVETS
-150 NNNEEKV
+150 NNNEENV
-157 VKEETVSQT
+157 VKKETVSQT

-172 LSSEVEKAMNAIT
+172 LSSEVEKAMNTIT
-185 AEPIVENPVKDVKPV
+185 AEPIVENPVKDVEPIETHV
-200 ETQVEAVVE
+200 EVASE
-209 PVVEA
+209 PINESS
-214 PVQEV
+214 VQEV
-219 TSSEHEDV
+219 TPVNNPTEVEDV

-309 SIYKSMKYLEKI
+309 SIYNAI
-321 GFSKDDIAYMMENT
+321 DN
-335 PEKFIELLKEQK
+335 EL
-347 KLVTE
+347 KL
-352 NISYLKDL
+352 
-360 GVTNY
+360 TNNGE
-365 QDIFLKFYEMFLMDN
+365 LSL
-380 SNFIAIFS
+380 
-388 KYEKED
+388 
-394 LIEKLKKNINI
+394 
-405 VEFL
+405 

>member
-1 MYDIVNKISALNL
+1 MYDIVNKISVLNL

-41 KVGYLTSKG
+41 KMGYLTSKG

-57 QVKIFSLPLDFIK
+57 QVKVFSLPLDFIK
-70 NQVEQA
+70 SQVEQA

-88 PTRISSTELFQRL
+88 PTRISSTELFKRL

-135 YLTKEKDDNIKVETT
+135 YLTKEKGDNVKVETT
-150 NNNEEKV
+150 NNNEENV
-157 VKEETVSQT
+157 VKEETISQT

-172 LSSEVEKAMNAIT
+172 LSSEVEKAMNTIT
-185 AEPIVENPVKDVKPV
+185 AEPIVENPVKDVEPI
-200 ETQVEAVVE
+200 ETQVEVASE
-209 PVVEA
+209 PINES

-219 TSSEHEDV
+219 TPVNNPSETEEI

-278 IKLLTSGV
+278 IKLLTSGI
-286 TEEREILYYTL
+286 TEKREILYYTL

-309 SIYKSMKYLEKI
+309 SIYKAI
-321 GFSKDDIAYMMENT
+321 DN
-335 PEKFIELLKEQK
+335 EL
-347 KLVTE
+347 KL
-352 NISYLKDL
+352 
-360 GVTNY
+360 TNNGE
-365 QDIFLKFYEMFLMDN
+365 LSL
-380 SNFIAIFS
+380 
-388 KYEKED
+388 
-394 LIEKLKKNINI
+394 
-405 VEFL
+405 

>member
-41 KVGYLTSKG
+41 KMGYLTSKG

-57 QVKIFSLPLDFIK
+57 QVKVFSLPLDFIK
-70 NQVEQA
+70 SQVEQA

-88 PTRISSTELFQRL
+88 PTRISSTELFKRL

-135 YLTKEKDDNIKVETT
+135 YLTKEKDENVKVETT
-150 NNNEEKV
+150 NSNEENV
-157 VKEETVSQT
+157 VKKETVSQT

-172 LSSEVEKAMNAIT
+172 LSSEVEKAMNTIT
-185 AEPIVENPVKDVKPV
+185 AEPIVENPVKNVEPV
-200 ETQVEAVVE
+200 ETHVEVASE
-209 PVVEA
+209 PINESSVQKVT
-214 PVQEV
+214 PVNTPTEV
-219 TSSEHEDV
+219 EDV

-244 EMLARFEDLTAHLKN
+244 EMLVRFEDLTAHLKN

-309 SIYKSMKYLEKI
+309 SIYKAI
-321 GFSKDDIAYMMENT
+321 DN
-335 PEKFIELLKEQK
+335 EL
-347 KLVTE
+347 KL
-352 NISYLKDL
+352 
-360 GVTNY
+360 TNNGE
-365 QDIFLKFYEMFLMDN
+365 LSL
-380 SNFIAIFS
+380 
-388 KYEKED
+388 
-394 LIEKLKKNINI
+394 
-405 VEFL
+405 